1 MKLSNLFVLNAI
13 VALLFGLGFVLM
25 PEQVVDL
32 YDVTLDD
39 AGIYIANIFGAALL
53 GFATMSWIARNS
65 GASDARKG
73 LMWGLF
79 VEHVVGFVFSLM
91 AQTAGLMNA
100 MGWSIVAIYGILA
113 LGYAYFLFMAPSD

>member
-1 MKLSNLFVLNAI
+1 MKLNTLFTINAI

-25 PEQVVDL
+25 PDQVLDL

-39 AGIYIANIFGAALL
+39 AGTYVANIFGAALL
-53 GFATMSWIARNS
+53 GFATMTWLARNS
-65 GASDARKG
+65 SASEARNG

-79 VEHVVGFVFSLM
+79 IEHTVGFVFSLM
-91 AQTAGLMNA
+91 AQTNEIMNA
-100 MGWSIVAIYGILA
+100 MGWSIVAIYGLLA